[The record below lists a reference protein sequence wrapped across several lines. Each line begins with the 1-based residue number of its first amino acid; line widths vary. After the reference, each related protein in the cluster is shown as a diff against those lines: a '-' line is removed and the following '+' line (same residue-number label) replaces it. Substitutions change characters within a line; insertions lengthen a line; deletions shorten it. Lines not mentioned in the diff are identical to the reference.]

1 MRAREP
7 GAAQTQVE
15 VRLQDEPDYTWRGK
29 LDFTDNGIDPRS
41 GTIRMRAV
49 VENPTLFLTPG
60 LFGNMRLA
68 SGSGAPALLIP
79 DSAVQIDQ
87 TRKTVLTV
95 SAEDT
100 VLVRTVELG
109 PLVDGLRIVR
119 AGLAADDR
127 VIVGGLQ
134 HAIPGA
140 KVQTKPEPAFAS

>member
-1 MRAREP
+1 
-7 GAAQTQVE
+7 
-15 VRLQDEPDYTWRGK
+15 
-29 LDFTDNGIDPRS
+29 
-41 GTIRMRAV
+41 
-49 VENPTLFLTPG
+49 
-60 LFGNMRLA
+60 MRLA

>member
-1 MRAREP
+1 
-7 GAAQTQVE
+7 
-15 VRLQDEPDYTWRGK
+15 
-29 LDFTDNGIDPRS
+29 
-41 GTIRMRAV
+41 MRAV
-49 VENPTLFLTPG
+49 IENPTLFLTPG

-68 SGSGAPALLIP
+68 SGADAPALLIP

-95 SAEDT
+95 SAEGT
-100 VLVRTVELG
+100 VLVRAIEPG

-127 VIVGGLQ
+127 VIVGGQQ

-140 KVQTKPEPAFAS
+140 RGAGEAGPAAS